1 MSRLGPL
8 CYIKYIKETKD
19 LSHLYVWIYTRIYCH
34 IIHIY
39 TYIVHIIWYIYVGI
53 YILYEVDVI
62 IVYKFVKQ
70 HFQWHLEK
78 LILTCVR
85 IELIVLPDK
94 VDIRP
99 VNESS
104 VSSPKLKLIQNNIG
118 LKRMGRL
125 ISSLC
130 IISRIIAKTPI
141 SSTMIVI

>member
-39 TYIVHIIWYIYVGI
+39 IYVCVCI

-70 HFQWHLEK
+70 YFQWHLEK

-130 IISRIIAKTPI
+130 IISRIIAKIHI
-141 SSTMIVI
+141 SSIMTVI

>member
-34 IIHIY
+34 IIYIY
-39 TYIVHIIWYIYVGI
+39 IYIYVCI

-130 IISRIIAKTPI
+130 IISRIIAKIPI

>member
-39 TYIVHIIWYIYVGI
+39 ILYIHVCI

-78 LILTCVR
+78 SILTCVR

-104 VSSPKLKLIQNNIG
+104 VSSPKLELIQSNIG

-130 IISRIIAKTPI
+130 IISRIIAKIPI